1 MSGCIPLVIGEP
13 TVTPLVQMIL
23 GQPGMT
29 ERLMAEHADDGTGR
43 CRVCPVGG
51 QRGRHS
57 FPCTIRRAAEEAA
70 TAQQGRGRR

>member
-1 MSGCIPLVIGEP
+1 MSGCITLVIGEP
-13 TVTPLVQMIL
+13 AVTPLVQMIL

-70 TAQQGRGRR
+70 NAQQARRR